1 MNDFLEI
8 EEKTKK
14 VKSINLDSLSVED
27 LNKYV
32 KELSEEIDK
41 IKVEIKKKQKIK
53 AEAEKMFK

>member
-14 VKSINLDSLSVED
+14 IKSINLDSLSVED

-41 IKVEIKKKQKIK
+41 VKVEIKKKQKIK

>member
-1 MNDFLEI
+1 MSDFLEI

-41 IKVEIKKKQKIK
+41 VKVEIKKKQKIK

>member
-14 VKSINLDSLSVED
+14 VKSINLDDLSVED
-27 LNKYV
+27 LNKYIQ
-32 KELSEEIDK
+32 ELSEEIDK
-41 IKVEIKKKQKIK
+41 VKVEIKKKQKIK

>member
-41 IKVEIKKKQKIK
+41 VKFEIKKKQKIK
-53 AEAEKMFK
+53 AEAEKIFK

>member
-14 VKSINLDSLSVED
+14 IKSINLDSLSVED
-27 LNKYV
+27 LNKYI

-41 IKVEIKKKQKIK
+41 VKVEIKKKQKIK

>member
-41 IKVEIKKKQKIK
+41 VKVEIKKKQKIK

>member
-41 IKVEIKKKQKIK
+41 VKVEIKKKQKIK
-53 AEAEKMFK
+53 AEAEKIFK

>member
-8 EEKTKK
+8 DEKTKK
-14 VKSINLDSLSVED
+14 IKSINLDSLSVED
-27 LNKYV
+27 LNKYI

-41 IKVEIKKKQKIK
+41 VKVEIKKKQKIK

>member
-14 VKSINLDSLSVED
+14 VKSLNLDDLSVED
-27 LNKYV
+27 LNKYIQ
-32 KELSEEIDK
+32 ELSEEIDK
-41 IKVEIKKKQKIK
+41 VKVEIKKKQKIK